1 MKNSVKTFA
10 IALALFASA
19 TFTASAED
27 KETKKASTFGT
38 GIYPTKTGKINVMV
52 DKINK
57 DANTVLLVKN
67 EDGVIVYRETIG
79 KNEQKFGRSLNLDE
93 MEAGKYLLEVISGNE
108 IQSKTFQLSAQK
120 TERMLTVK

>member
-10 IALALFASA
+10 IALALLASA

-57 DANTVLLVKN
+57 DARTVLLIKN
-67 EDGVIVYRETIG
+67 ENGDVIYRETIN

-93 MEAGKYLLEVISGNE
+93 MEAGKYRLEIISGDE

>member
-10 IALALFASA
+10 FALALLASA

-38 GIYPTKTGKINVMV
+38 GIYPTKTGRINVLV
-52 DKINK
+52 DKVNN
-57 DANTVLLVKN
+57 DANTVLLIKN
-67 EDGVIVYRETIG
+67 ENGDIIYRETIN

-93 MEAGKYLLEVISGNE
+93 MEAGKYRLEVISGNE
-108 IQSKTFQLSAQK
+108 VQSKTFQLSAQK

>member
-10 IALALFASA
+10 LALVLLASA

-38 GIYPTKTGKINVMV
+38 GIYPTKTGKINVLV

-57 DANTVLLVKN
+57 DANTVILLKN
-67 EDGVIVYRETIG
+67 NNGDVIYRETIN
-79 KNEQKFGRSLNLDE
+79 KNEQKFGRSLNVDE
-93 MEAGKYLLEVISGNE
+93 MEAGKYRLEVISGNE
-108 IQSKTFQLSAQK
+108 VQSKTFQLSSQK

>member
-10 IALALFASA
+10 IALALLASV

-38 GIYPTKTGKINVMV
+38 GIYPTKTGKVNVMV

-67 EDGVIVYRETIG
+67 ENGDIVYRETIS